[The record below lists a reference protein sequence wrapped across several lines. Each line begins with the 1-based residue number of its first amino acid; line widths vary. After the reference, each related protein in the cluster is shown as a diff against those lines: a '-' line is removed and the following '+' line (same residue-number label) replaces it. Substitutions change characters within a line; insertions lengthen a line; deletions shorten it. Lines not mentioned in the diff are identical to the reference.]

1 MTPDQLFRRLVT
13 RARRAVVGPGAD
25 HEPTV
30 ELDAPRPP
38 LSAATARPSS
48 GRPPRGRAA
57 QAAQFAS
64 AFVITLSLIAIGF
77 ALLSARLAQVR
88 PDWSVAAQPA
98 TGASYALSA
107 GDAALSLVTAE
118 DAYRDGFF
126 FVPPR
131 RKARLTAFQ
140 VGAASSVGAFAA
152 TLDERRRRSDP
163 DLAATAGELGA
174 LSTEAV
180 PDMND
185 LFAGRESLARFS
197 DRVTDGRA
205 RYDPSADGVVALAL
219 ASQAAALAHTAELA
233 AHVQHDGAIVAS
245 ASAEASFHR
254 ARGEAYGWR
263 LLLSGYGRDMP
274 PELLAR
280 AEPALSDLIA
290 AAEDAADYEPLF
302 LLNGPQQSPAV
313 PNHLAHLAVKLTQ
326 VSAAAERLAAQMRAT
341 QPPA

>member
-1 MTPDQLFRRLVT
+1 MTPDQLLRRWAT

-25 HEPTV
+25 HEPSV
-30 ELDAPRPP
+30 ETDTPRPSP
-38 LSAATARPSS
+38 PAGARRPRSGRAVQATQFLSA
-48 GRPPRGRAA
+48 
-57 QAAQFAS
+57 FLL
-64 AFVITLSLIAIGF
+64 TLSIIAIGF

-98 TGASYALSA
+98 TGASYALAA
-107 GDAALSLVTAE
+107 GDAALSLITAE

-140 VGAASSVGAFAA
+140 IGAASGIGAFAA

-163 DLAATAGELGA
+163 DLAAAAADLAA
-174 LSTEAV
+174 LSMDAQ

-197 DRVTDGRA
+197 DRVADGRA
-205 RYDPSADGVVALAL
+205 RYDPSSDGVIALAL
-219 ASQAAALAHTAELA
+219 ACQAAALAHTAELA
-233 AHVQHDGAIVAS
+233 AHVQHDDAMIAS
-245 ASAEASFHR
+245 GSAEASFHR
-254 ARGEAYGWR
+254 ARGEAYAWR

-290 AAEDAADYEPLF
+290 AAEDAADYQPLF

-326 VSAAAERLAAQMRAT
+326 VSAAAERLAAQMRASP
-341 QPPA
+341 PPA